1 MADASFGRIRPS
13 CRGVLANRLAQLP
26 DFLTDF
32 LVFPK
37 PVEQRIVAR
46 GSDIAGAGLLYSP
59 HDGAIGLPR
68 AACQHKGHEKNVSPH
83 DFIIHFPGT
92 NVTPSPVFPVN
103 LKNCS
108 AAACFSESCW
118 IIMA

>member
-1 MADASFGRIRPS
+1 MWPERS
-13 CRGVLANRLAQLP
+13 NRLAQLP
-26 DFLTDF
+26 DFLADF
-32 LVFPK
+32 LVLPK

-46 GSDIAGAGLLYSP
+46 GPDIASAGLLYPP

-68 AACQHKGHEKNVSPH
+68 AACQHNGHEKSVSPH

-118 IIMA
+118 IIMAW